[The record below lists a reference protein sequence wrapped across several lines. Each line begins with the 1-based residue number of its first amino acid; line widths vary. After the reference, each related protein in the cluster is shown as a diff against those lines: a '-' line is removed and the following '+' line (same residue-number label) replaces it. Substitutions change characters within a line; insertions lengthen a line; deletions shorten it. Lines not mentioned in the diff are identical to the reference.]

1 MAAITVGTVIEAPPA
16 AVWSELADLG
26 AHATWM
32 VDAVS
37 ITFVGPQRRGP
48 GTRFDCATRV
58 GPLRTTD
65 RMVVVEWVEGT
76 AIGVRHVGLVTGA
89 GRFTLDP
96 RPRRGRG
103 MRTEVRWTE
112 DLLFPW
118 WLAGRLG
125 AWAGRPVLRR
135 LWRRNLA
142 NLKAHV
148 EGPTPVPAGPEK
160 RSESRPTSLLDS
172 QITPSGGSV
181 RTAERLQSCQ
191 ATFSATIRSLTTPDP
206 AQRTSSVLSTSRHG
220 PGPGRPT
227 R

>member
-1 MAAITVGTVIEAPPA
+1 MVAIAVGTVIEAPQP

-26 AHATWM
+26 AHTTWM

-37 ITFVGPQRRGP
+37 ITFVGPERRGT

-76 AIGVRHVGLVTGA
+76 AIGVRHTGLITGE

-96 RPRRGRG
+96 RAGAEG
-103 MRTEVRWTE
+103 EAARTEVRWTE
-112 DLLFPW
+112 ELHFPW

-142 NLKAHV
+142 NLKARV
-148 EGPTPVPAGPEK
+148 EEPAAMPAEPETK
-160 RSESRPTSLLDS
+160 R
-172 QITPSGGSV
+172 
-181 RTAERLQSCQ
+181 
-191 ATFSATIRSLTTPDP
+191 
-206 AQRTSSVLSTSRHG
+206 
-220 PGPGRPT
+220 
-227 R
+227 